1 MKLLEEN
8 LKVSYLHLERIK
20 TLSSDILQNNMLEKY
35 SLLRNN
41 HHPFFHILQNNMLEK
56 LEDFETIKTID
67 AFVYRFL
74 KLQDYM
80 GQKLFKNFLTSL
92 GEDCDNLSFLD
103 ILDKLEKLNIIP
115 STDEWIQIRKLRNKL
130 THEYPDNISLVK
142 DEIILAIEKIRNF
155 EEVLRSIS
163 SYVKDRKLLDF

>member
-8 LKVSYLHLERIK
+8 LKVSYLHLERLK
-20 TLSSDILQNNMLEKY
+20 TLSSD
-35 SLLRNN
+35 
-41 HHPFFHILQNNMLEK
+41 ILQNNMLEK

-92 GEDCDNLSFLD
+92 GEDCDNLSFID

>member
-8 LKVSYLHLERIK
+8 LKVSYLHLERLK
-20 TLSSDILQNNMLEKY
+20 TLSSD
-35 SLLRNN
+35 
-41 HHPFFHILQNNMLEK
+41 ILQNNMLEK

-92 GEDCDNLSFLD
+92 GE
-103 ILDKLEKLNIIP
+103 IVII
-115 STDEWIQIRKLRNKL
+115 
-130 THEYPDNISLVK
+130 
-142 DEIILAIEKIRNF
+142 
-155 EEVLRSIS
+155 
-163 SYVKDRKLLDF
+163 

>member
-8 LKVSYLHLERIK
+8 LKVSYLHLERLK
-20 TLSSDILQNNMLEKY
+20 TLSSD
-35 SLLRNN
+35 
-41 HHPFFHILQNNMLEK
+41 ILQNNMLEK

-92 GEDCDNLSFLD
+92 GEDCDNLSFVD

-155 EEVLRSIS
+155 EDVLRSIS
-163 SYVKDRKLLDF
+163 

>member
-1 MKLLEEN
+1 MKFLEEN
-8 LKVSYLHLERIK
+8 LKVSYLHLERLK
-20 TLSSDILQNNMLEKY
+20 TLSSDILQNNMLE
-35 SLLRNN
+35 S
-41 HHPFFHILQNNMLEK
+41 

-92 GEDCDNLSFLD
+92 GEDCDNLSFVD

>member
-8 LKVSYLHLERIK
+8 LKVSYLHLERLK
-20 TLSSDILQNNMLEKY
+20 TLSSD
-35 SLLRNN
+35 
-41 HHPFFHILQNNMLEK
+41 ILQNNMLEK

-92 GEDCDNLSFLD
+92 GEDCDNLSFVD

-155 EEVLRSIS
+155 EDVLRSIS
-163 SYVKDRKLLDF
+163 YMLKIESF

>member
-8 LKVSYLHLERIK
+8 LKVSYLHLERLK
-20 TLSSDILQNNMLEKY
+20 TLSSD
-35 SLLRNN
+35 
-41 HHPFFHILQNNMLEK
+41 ILQNNMLEK

-92 GEDCDNLSFLD
+92 GEDCDNLSFVD

>member
-8 LKVSYLHLERIK
+8 LKVSYLHLERLK
-20 TLSSDILQNNMLEKY
+20 TLSSD
-35 SLLRNN
+35 
-41 HHPFFHILQNNMLEK
+41 ILQNNMLEK

-92 GEDCDNLSFLD
+92 GEDCDNLSFVD

-155 EEVLRSIS
+155 EDVLRSIS
-163 SYVKDRKLLDF
+163 LYVKDRKLLDF

>member
-8 LKVSYLHLERIK
+8 LKVSYLHLERLK
-20 TLSSDILQNNMLEKY
+20 TLSSD
-35 SLLRNN
+35 
-41 HHPFFHILQNNMLEK
+41 ILQNNMLEK

-67 AFVYRFL
+67 AFVYRFV

-92 GEDCDNLSFLD
+92 GEDCDNLSFVD

>member
-8 LKVSYLHLERIK
+8 LKVSYLHLERLK
-20 TLSSDILQNNMLEKY
+20 TLSSD
-35 SLLRNN
+35 
-41 HHPFFHILQNNMLEK
+41 ILQNNMLEK

-92 GEDCDNLSFLD
+92 GEDCDNLSFVD

-142 DEIILAIEKIRNF
+142 DEIIIAIEKIRNF

>member
-8 LKVSYLHLERIK
+8 LKVSYLHLERLK
-20 TLSSDILQNNMLEKY
+20 TLSSD
-35 SLLRNN
+35 
-41 HHPFFHILQNNMLEK
+41 ILQNNMLEK

-92 GEDCDNLSFLD
+92 GEDCDNLSFVD
-103 ILDKLEKLNIIP
+103 ILDKLEKLSIIP

>member
-8 LKVSYLHLERIK
+8 LKVSYLHLERLK
-20 TLSSDILQNNMLEKY
+20 TLSSD
-35 SLLRNN
+35 
-41 HHPFFHILQNNMLEK
+41 ILQNNMLEK

-92 GEDCDNLSFLD
+92 GEDCDNLSFVD

-155 EEVLRSIS
+155 EDVLRSIS

>member
-8 LKVSYLHLERIK
+8 LKVSYLHLERLK
-20 TLSSDILQNNMLEKY
+20 TLSSDILQNNMLEK
-35 SLLRNN
+35 S
-41 HHPFFHILQNNMLEK
+41 
-56 LEDFETIKTID
+56 EDFETIKTID

-92 GEDCDNLSFLD
+92 GEDCDNLSFVD